1 MHSIST
7 PLPLPSRNAQ
17 AIGRRIEREE
27 FAPHPAGARG
37 VEHVRHSERTP
48 PDLLRIEALLQ
59 RDLLSNLIQDDA
71 LTVRQIAPT

>member
-1 MHSIST
+1 MRS
-7 PLPLPSRNAQ
+7 
-17 AIGRRIEREE
+17 E
-27 FAPHPAGARG
+27 AGARG